1 MIQATDA
8 MHSITVQRA
17 VPKNEMPTVLQL
29 KQWAKK
35 VLTRKTPDIEMTIR
49 VVDITEMTELNT
61 HYRHKSGAT
70 NVLSFPF
77 DMPMD
82 LTDEPPL
89 LGDIVICATVVNQ
102 EAQTQEKS
110 KTAHWAHM
118 VVHGTLHL
126 LGYDHESPT
135 DADIMES
142 IEITIL
148 KELGFPNPYQQGEK

>member
-1 MIQATDA
+1 
-8 MHSITVQRA
+8 MHLITIQRA
-17 VPKNEMPTVLQL
+17 VPKNEMPAAKQL
-29 KQWAKK
+29 KQWAKIA
-35 VLTRKTPDIEMTIR
+35 LQRKASDIEMTIR
-49 VVDITEMTELNT
+49 IVDITEMTELNT
-61 HYRHKSGAT
+61 HYRHKTGAT

-77 DMPMD
+77 EMP
-82 LTDEPPL
+82 DELIDETPL

-102 EAQTQEKS
+102 EAEKQGKS
-110 KTAHWAHM
+110 VLAHWAHM

-126 LGYDHESPT
+126 LGYDHETPT